1 MTRILKKEEDVEQRS
16 EKNAEKTYS
25 ISAEKTYSIRALR
38 GSCAVIF
45 NVSTATFDGALHD
58 CTAESLTI
66 NEARTLIDSFLNKK
80 IGGK

>member
-1 MTRILKKEEDVEQRS
+1 MTRILKKEDVVEQRT
-16 EKNAEKTYS
+16 EKNDEKTYS
-25 ISAEKTYSIRALR
+25 ISALR
-38 GSCAVIF
+38 NSCAVVF

-80 IGGK
+80 IGGR

>member
-16 EKNAEKTYS
+16 EKN
-25 ISAEKTYSIRALR
+25 AEKTYSIRALR